1 MLRAEMD
8 LPGGAGAATLEPA
21 PVALLDRITH
31 HGDILET
38 GNDSYRFKQ
47 SKRASQ
53 NPGLAL
59 ATGKNRMLAGGNF
72 WMVIDRP
79 AAGAPDGL
87 A

>member
-8 LPGGAGAATLEPA
+8 LPGGVGAAALEPA

-38 GNDSYRFKQ
+38 GKDSYRFKQ

-53 NPGLAL
+53 NH
-59 ATGKNRMLAGGNF
+59 
-72 WMVIDRP
+72 
-79 AAGAPDGL
+79 
-87 A
+87 